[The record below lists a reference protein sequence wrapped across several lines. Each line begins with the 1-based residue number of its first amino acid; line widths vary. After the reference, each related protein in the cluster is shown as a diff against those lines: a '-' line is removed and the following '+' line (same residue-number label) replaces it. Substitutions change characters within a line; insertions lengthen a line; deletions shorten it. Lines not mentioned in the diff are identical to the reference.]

1 MYEIETTVEFDDW
14 LESISDDRTQKV
26 IVKRIRVMSLGTLG
40 DTRALGAGLFEAK
53 IHYGP
58 GYRLYFI
65 NTGPTIIVL
74 LCGGDKSTQQRDIK
88 RARELAEGVAWQ
100 R

>member
-1 MYEIETTVEFDDW
+1 MYEIETIDEFDNW
-14 LESISDDRTQKV
+14 LANLRDGKAQKV

-40 DTRALGAGLFEAK
+40 DVRGLGGGLFEAK

-58 GYRLYFI
+58 GYRLYFV

-74 LCGGDKSTQQRDIK
+74 LCGGDKSTQQADIK
-88 RARELAEGVAWQ
+88 KARAFAKELYD
-100 R
+100 